1 MKRTSEIRAV
11 DLVRQIRDVQAKELA
26 DKSPAEIIEFFN
38 RAAARAKKIHRRSK
52 HESTKPERLSRR

>member
-26 DKSPAEIIEFFN
+26 GKSSAEIIEFFN
-38 RAAARAKKIHRRSK
+38 RAAARAEKSHRRSK
-52 HESTKPERLSRR
+52 QASTKPERLSRR